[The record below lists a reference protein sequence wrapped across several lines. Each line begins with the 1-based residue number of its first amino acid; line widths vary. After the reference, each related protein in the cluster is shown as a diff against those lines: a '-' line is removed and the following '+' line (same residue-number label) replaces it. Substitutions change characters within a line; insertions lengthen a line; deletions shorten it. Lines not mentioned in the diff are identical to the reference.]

1 METTVQLTY
10 RQQSILLALLRQMV
24 AQREINLMAAI
35 VAERS
40 AQPTALDS
48 LRQFSES
55 VIRNINERV
64 LEGNPVRAITLAAQ
78 RILEDEVIQGHIY
91 LSRQFKGVQTSD
103 LFFPG
108 VSVASNEDSEEEV
121 KDAEP
126 SEVGALEQEFPDE
139 ASRYALLAAL
149 HDWARRDP
157 AWGMKSDDTIGR
169 VCHVFGMSISFD

>member
-1 METTVQLTY
+1 MEITVQLTH

-64 LEGNPVRAITLAAQ
+64 LEGNPVKAITLAAQ
-78 RILEDEVIQGHIY
+78 RILEDEVVQGHLY
-91 LSRQFKGVQTSD
+91 LSRQFKDIETSD

-108 VSVASNEDSEEEV
+108 VSVTRGENPEDEPE
-121 KDAEP
+121 DAEP
-126 SEVGALEQEFPDE
+126 PEVGALEQEFPDE
-139 ASRYALLAAL
+139 SSRQALLAAL
-149 HDWARRDP
+149 QGWARRDP
-157 AWGMKSDDTIGR
+157 AWGMKSDDTIAR
-169 VCHVFGMSISFD
+169 TCRHFGIVPA